1 MMIFRMPRTFA
12 VAAGAAGLALIA
24 ALLLSMAVSPAT
36 AHKACGTYKSD
47 SIYPR
52 ARVVVIRGVACS
64 RARRVAKHF
73 DHSGSP
79 PGRWQC
85 GYAHGGGRRLFSC
98 GRGGS
103 GSLQDRPHALKA
115 KGIGRPG

>member
-1 MMIFRMPRTFA
+1 MIFGVQRRLV
-12 VAAGAAGLALIA
+12 VAAGAAGLALFM
-24 ALLLSMAVSPAT
+24 ALWLGLGVSSAT

-52 ARVVVIRGVACS
+52 ARVIVIRGVSC
-64 RARRVAKHF
+64 RQARRVAKHF
-73 DHSGSP
+73 DHSGNP
-79 PGRWQC
+79 PGHWQC

-103 GSLQDRPHALKA
+103 GSLQHRPHALKA
-115 KGIGRPG
+115 KGVGNPG

>member
-1 MMIFRMPRTFA
+1 MMIFGVQRRFA
-12 VAAGAAGLALIA
+12 VAAGAGLGLIA
-24 ALLLSMAVSPAT
+24 AFLLSIAVSPAT

-52 ARVVVIRGVACS
+52 ARVVVIRGVTCR

-79 PGRWQC
+79 PGRWHC

-115 KGIGRPG
+115 KGVGSPG

>member
-12 VAAGAAGLALIA
+12 AAAGAAGLALIA
-24 ALLLSMAVSPAT
+24 ALLVSIAVSPAT

-115 KGIGRPG
+115 KGVGRPA